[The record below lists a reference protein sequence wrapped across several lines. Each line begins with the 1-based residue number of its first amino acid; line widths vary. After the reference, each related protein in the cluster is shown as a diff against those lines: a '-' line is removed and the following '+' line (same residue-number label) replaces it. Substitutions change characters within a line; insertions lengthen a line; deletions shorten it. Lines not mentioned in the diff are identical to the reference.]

1 MSIIGIFLF
10 SDDSLGYDFPF
21 TLRAVKADGL
31 TCAICPW
38 SSFCRGCEIRCNND
52 YVLQGALPP
61 INPMTSEFFSPFAL
75 HTRLSENVCV

>member
-1 MSIIGIFLF
+1 MPLTGKKMQLKLFECSIICMVKLLR

-52 YVLQGALPP
+52 FVLQGALPP
-61 INPMTSEFFSPFAL
+61 INAVASK
-75 HTRLSENVCV
+75 